1 MNNNFEFPREEKLSS
16 QENRCGQTSTRRN
29 IYAKILSVCIAY
41 YASDLER
48 KRSVYERDVDLVL
61 FLATIMATII
71 ATMFVEREE
80 NLAALFAG
88 ILAIYAMF
96 DDFRRYKRKKE
107 RFTAFTMKLLS
118 RDIRN
123 YDNRGVNVLFS

>member
-1 MNNNFEFPREEKLSS
+1 MRANFYDV
-16 QENRCGQTSTRRN
+16 RRN
-29 IYAKILSVCIAY
+29 IYIYAKILSVCIAY
-41 YASDLER
+41 YAGGLER
-48 KRSVYERDVDLVL
+48 KRSVYEKDIDLML

-107 RFTAFTMKLLS
+107 RFTVPTMKLLS
-118 RDIRN
+118 RDVRN
-123 YDNRGVNVLFS
+123 YDNCGVKCSFLIIFYMINN